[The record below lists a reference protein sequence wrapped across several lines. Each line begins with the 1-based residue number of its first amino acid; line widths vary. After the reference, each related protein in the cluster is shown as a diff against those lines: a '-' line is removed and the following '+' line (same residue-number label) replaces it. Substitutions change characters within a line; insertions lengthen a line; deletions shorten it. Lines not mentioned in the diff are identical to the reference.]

1 MSDEILGL
9 SKYLRLNNDRVEG
22 GSQETRRI
30 IRYPFDRF
38 EVKVILNDRDQFVGI
53 EEIKINT
60 EFLSLKQKISLSK
73 CTRDIEEYYS
83 DE

>member
-1 MSDEILGL
+1 MNVETLDL
-9 SKYLRLNNDRVEG
+9 SQYLQLSNDNIQRNNK
-22 GSQETRRI
+22 ETTRI
-30 IRYPFDRF
+30 ISYPFDRY

-53 EEIKINT
+53 EEIKIHK
-60 EFLSLKQKISLSK
+60 EFLSLKQKMSLSK